1 MKITLHQLQVFEK
14 VAKMGSV
21 TLAAHALHM
30 TQPAVSNIIR
40 QLEDSYGCQLTEVI
54 GKKLYLTAFGKELLC
69 GCHELQS
76 VLANTET
83 RLQMLKGGVTGT
95 LTIATVST
103 AKYFVPHL
111 LGAFKAEYANVH
123 FKLKVCNR
131 EEVIARLE
139 ANEDDFVIMSQPP
152 NMISVD
158 CADFYQDELVVAASA
173 NHPLKNKS
181 TLTLKSLAQE
191 PWIIREPGSG
201 TRIAMLKIMNNY
213 KIFPNIEMEISN
225 NEAIKQAIIAN
236 IGISILSKQ
245 SIDMELKNK
254 LLCLL
259 PVENFPIP
267 HKWYLVKN
275 KGKQLSPI
283 AEKFYAFVKE
293 KQGRFSELY

>member
-14 VAKMGSV
+14 VAKNGSV

-40 QLEDSYGCQLTEVI
+40 QLEDHYGCQLIEVI
-54 GKKLYLTAFGKELLC
+54 GKKLYLTAFGKALLS
-69 GCHELQS
+69 GCQELQS
-76 VLANTET
+76 VLTNTET
-83 RLQMLKGGVTGT
+83 TLQMLKGGMTGT
-95 LTIATVST
+95 LAIATVST
-103 AKYFVPHL
+103 AKYFMPHL

-139 ANEDDFVIMSQPP
+139 TNEDDFVIMSQPP

-158 CADFYQDELVVAASA
+158 CADFYEDELVIAASC
-173 NHPLKNKS
+173 NHPLKNK
-181 TLTLKSLAQE
+181 TDLTLKSLANA

-201 TRIAMLKIMNNY
+201 TRIAMLKIMNKY
-213 KIFPNIEMEISN
+213 KMVPNVEMEISN

-245 SIDMELKNK
+245 SINMELKNK
-254 LLCLL
+254 SLCLL
-259 PVENFPIP
+259 PVKGFPIA

-293 KQGRFSELY
+293 QQPDFAKFY